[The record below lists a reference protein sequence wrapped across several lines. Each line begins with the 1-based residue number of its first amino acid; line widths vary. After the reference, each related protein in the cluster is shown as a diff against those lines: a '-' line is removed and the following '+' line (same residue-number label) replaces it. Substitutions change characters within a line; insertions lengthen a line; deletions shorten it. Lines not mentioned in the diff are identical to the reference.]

1 MARNRLAERR
11 GQTDPTDNLSDPSY
25 PTPAYPPPVSQQP
38 QGNPYA
44 AQQTYT
50 AVPGMGSNSN
60 PAPQVQQGGYSAA
73 GAYQQY
79 GQQDGYDTV
88 GGREPVQQVGMNG
101 AGGSDFWAELT
112 ATNASLN
119 EMQDAIQQV
128 RQAHV
133 ASLSR
138 LDTTPNSAAA
148 RETDQLI
155 ASTRQLTASNKN
167 KIQALNKLAK
177 DKIQKQQVQA
187 AKSRFMGLLQEYQ
200 TVEKEFRK
208 KVKERGERQ
217 FKIVKPDA
225 TPEEV
230 QQVLETENPQI
241 FSQAL
246 LNSNRYGD
254 ARGALREIQE
264 RNNDIKKIEKTLTEL
279 AQMFNEMSMLVEQQD
294 ETLAVI
300 ENHAQQVDTDM
311 EAGLKHTEEAVVK
324 ARKARRKKWICFWIS
339 LLILAIV
346 VAVVVGVICGGQG
359 KC

>member
-1 MARNRLAERR
+1 MN
-11 GQTDPTDNLSDPSY
+11 GGSSFQPPSNDPYGAPPQQPVQQPSY
-25 PTPAYPPPVSQQP
+25 D
-38 QGNPYA
+38 
-44 AQQTYT
+44 
-50 AVPGMGSNSN
+50 
-60 PAPQVQQGGYSAA
+60 
-73 GAYQQY
+73 Y
-79 GQQDGYDTV
+79 GQQDQYGA
-88 GGREPVQQVGMNG
+88 GPG
-101 AGGSDFWAELT
+101 AGGVGGNDFWAELS

-128 RQAHV
+128 RMAHV
-133 ASLSR
+133 ASLVSLRLYNHYFSSGSWTLRYVIQSR

-148 RETDQLI
+148 RETDGLI

-167 KIQALNKLAK
+167 AIQALNKLAK
-177 DKIQKQQVQA
+177 DKTQKQQVQA

-208 KVKERGERQ
+208 KVRERGERQ

-230 QQVLETENPQI
+230 KQVLETENPQI

-264 RNNDIKKIEKTLTEL
+264 RNNDIKKIEMTLTEL

-294 ETLAVI
+294 ETIANI
-300 ENHAQQVDTDM
+300 ETHAAQVNTDM
-311 EAGLKHTEEAVVK
+311 E
-324 ARKARRKKWICFWIS
+324 
-339 LLILAIV
+339 
-346 VAVVVGVICGGQG
+346 GG
-359 KC
+359 